1 MLRVA
6 APPLRIELPVD
17 LPLRSANAWLFPGDS
32 PVLVDSGAGTDEA
45 YTLLRRALWDS
56 GANLNSLR
64 LVVTHGHVDHAGNAA
79 RLRREFGTP
88 LWCPQ
93 VEAPFV
99 ETFRRDAPRRLEAF
113 SRALVSHG
121 VPPDALERSRDRG
134 RHLDTWMEDV
144 PIGRALADGD
154 RIVLGGT
161 EARVR
166 FTPGHTPGS
175 LCIATEDN
183 LVLTGDT
190 LLEHITSNAVEILDR
205 DRGRYHQYVKTLDG
219 LRRFVGC
226 EALPGHHAAF
236 RITDGLLD
244 GHQEKHHRRS
254 ERILAALD
262 RPKTAWQV
270 LQEVLPH
277 LAHGQEFLGMCEVVG
292 HLRHLEAEGKAKES
306 EDGGVRR
313 FAKA

>member
-99 ETFRRDAPRRLEAF
+99 ETFRRDAPRRLEARGW
-113 SRALVSHG
+113 RAVPTRLLIDAPVSNSG
-121 VPPDALERSRDRG
+121 RQRARSMSSIRSRNRPPA
-134 RHLDTWMEDV
+134 R
-144 PIGRALADGD
+144 RAESKFSSA
-154 RIVLGGT
+154 
-161 EARVR
+161 E
-166 FTPGHTPGS
+166 
-175 LCIATEDN
+175 
-183 LVLTGDT
+183 
-190 LLEHITSNAVEILDR
+190 
-205 DRGRYHQYVKTLDG
+205 Q
-219 LRRFVGC
+219 
-226 EALPGHHAAF
+226 
-236 RITDGLLD
+236 
-244 GHQEKHHRRS
+244 
-254 ERILAALD
+254 
-262 RPKTAWQV
+262 AW
-270 LQEVLPH
+270 P
-277 LAHGQEFLGMCEVVG
+277 
-292 HLRHLEAEGKAKES
+292 RW
-306 EDGGVRR
+306 R
-313 FAKA
+313 